1 MTLFEYVYG
10 NSVNEFRKGIISFI
24 KQMKEAGVTLI
35 VTSERQTY
43 DGLQYRPEDYLFDG
57 LVILSLIRKG
67 ATYERVI
74 QVAKMRG
81 QNHMLNI
88 FPLQI
93 GKQGMTV
100 FPNEV
105 PFSLIEQDAMKRTK
119 NEETKPCESKSVR

>member
-1 MTLFEYVYG
+1 MTACSTG
-10 NSVNEFRKGIISFI
+10 
-24 KQMKEAGVTLI
+24 T
-35 VTSERQTY
+35 
-43 DGLQYRPEDYLFDG
+43 EDYLFDG

-119 NEETKPCESKSVR
+119 K